1 MAKIKR
7 QTPGFW
13 GKLSLLIAIG
23 QLGLTVFREVRQF
36 KHAAKKGM
44 TACIGYG

>member
-7 QTPGFW
+7 QTPDFW

-36 KHAAKKGM
+36 KHRR
-44 TACIGYG
+44 

>member
-13 GKLSLLIAIG
+13 DKLSLLIAIG

-36 KHAAKKGM
+36 KHRR
-44 TACIGYG
+44 

>member
-13 GKLSLLIAIG
+13 GKLSLLIVIG

-36 KHAAKKGM
+36 KHRR
-44 TACIGYG
+44 

>member
-23 QLGLTVFREVRQF
+23 
-36 KHAAKKGM
+36 
-44 TACIGYG
+44 